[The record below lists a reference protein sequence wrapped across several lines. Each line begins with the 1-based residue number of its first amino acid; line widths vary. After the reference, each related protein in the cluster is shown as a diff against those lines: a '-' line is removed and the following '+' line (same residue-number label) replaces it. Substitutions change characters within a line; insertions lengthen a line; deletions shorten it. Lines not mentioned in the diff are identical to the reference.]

1 MPVEQLSIMSAIPS
15 AEESDSATES
25 AEHRLIERIA
35 DGDKRA
41 FEQLF
46 KQYGERIFRY
56 AYRLINDQGKAEEVT
71 NDVMLEVWKTAAKFE
86 GRSKVSTWLLGIT
99 RHLALN
105 AVRRKQI
112 DTVDVDEAPEIA
124 APADNTSAREH
135 DQAVLE
141 DALRAALTKLSA
153 EHRDVIELTFFHG
166 CSYAEIAEI
175 VQCPENTVKTRM
187 YHARKQLQGLLVE
200 AGLDP
205 SNVEMAS

>member
-1 MPVEQLSIMSAIPS
+1 MPLAQLSIMSAIPS
-15 AEESDSATES
+15 AEESDSASEN

-105 AVRRKQI
+105 AVRRKQL

-124 APADNTSAREH
+124 APADNTS
-135 DQAVLE
+135 V
-141 DALRAALTKLSA
+141 
-153 EHRDVIELTFFHG
+153 
-166 CSYAEIAEI
+166 
-175 VQCPENTVKTRM
+175 CPSRSVR
-187 YHARKQLQGLLVE
+187 
-200 AGLDP
+200 
-205 SNVEMAS
+205 